1 MKNNQY
7 LVYKANID
15 KLIESYPFIFNKKAP
30 KPLSI
35 GFYQQ
40 LAMDGATELKN
51 TVLRSVLMI
60 WTNRFEYLREVIKHD
75 AKRYNLDGSVQG
87 EVSSEHR
94 TAAIIRQ
101 RRNRSASK
109 MARMKRIQL
118 EEERMDGI
126 GVIDKKELRC
136 LLSSIKHG

>member
-7 LVYKANID
+7 RVYKANID
-15 KLIESYPFIFNKKAP
+15 KLIELYPFIFNKKAP
-30 KPLSI
+30 KPLAI
-35 GFYQQ
+35 GLYQQ
-40 LAMDGATELKN
+40 LAMDGEHGLTN

-87 EVSSEHR
+87 EVTPEHR

-109 MARMKRIQL
+109 RARMKRIQL
-118 EEERMDGI
+118 EEERMNEI
-126 GVIDKKELRC
+126 GVMDKKELRC
-136 LLSSIKHG
+136 LLSSVKHG